1 MKSKIEKP
9 QNVYGREL
17 QNSSILNIK
26 DDEEI
31 DYRNYEDEQYNDVN
45 LYEVEFENCKFTN
58 VCIQNGTASTIL
70 KNSYFQETK
79 NKNIYFEN
87 SDLTEAQFY
96 KTSLDGVDLSNS
108 KIEKI
113 GITIEDIKGAIIDQ
127 LQVVDVLYLLGV
139 KLK

>member
-1 MKSKIEKP
+1 MASIK
-9 QNVYGREL
+9 NVL
-17 QNSSILNIK
+17 FK
-26 DDEEI
+26 DT
-31 DYRNYEDEQYNDVN
+31 
-45 LYEVEFENCKFTN
+45 C
-58 VCIQNGTASTIL
+58 L
-70 KNSYFQETK
+70 KNSYFQEIK